1 MTERAIAKETVDA
14 AFRMQTTLGPGLL
27 ESIYQTVWAYELG
40 RRGPHGKPAAVN
52 GLPKRSRKVAKP
64 PRGAGIHRQRLPGIS
79 RGTLDHI

>member
-40 RRGPHGKPAAVN
+40 RRG
-52 GLPKRSRKVAKP
+52 L
-64 PRGAGIHRQRLPGIS
+64 QR
-79 RGTLDHI
+79 